1 MIKIHQLPTYS
12 TPNTFSKSA
21 FDKMQGKSDNL
32 FLKIRNSN
40 VLCATSGLYVVYKS
54 LMPPPS
60 RDGVRRMWTTRTLRP
75 RPGPVG

>member
-1 MIKIHQLPTYS
+1 MDFIPWMT
-12 TPNTFSKSA
+12 
-21 FDKMQGKSDNL
+21 L
-32 FLKIRNSN
+32 FTLSVNNKEIA
-40 VLCATSGLYVVYKS
+40 VFYVFHVASELVYKS